1 MIFEVIFIAS
11 SFWILFLGGAA
22 KLENSFMG
30 FFSFG
35 RYGDKESFIKGLV
48 WVSLAVYVFKKFYT

>member
-1 MIFEVIFIAS
+1 MIFEIIFIAS
-11 SFWILFLGGAA
+11 CIWILFFGGAA

-30 FFSFG
+30 YLSFE

-48 WVSLAVYVFKKFYT
+48 WVGLALYAFKKFYT